1 MMIKPLISVAFFY
14 LKNIDISY
22 MFKSGGVSFKELS
35 FVQCILCIYFL
46 HFEKHKRS
54 YLMPL
59 LEIKSLRIEF
69 PSRHNTAIAVNDV
82 SLSVD
87 EGEILGLVGESGA
100 GKSTI
105 GNAIVQLLS
114 KPGRVVNG
122 EVRLNDELI
131 SDLEGEA
138 IRNIR
143 GKRIGFI
150 FQDPMTSLNPL
161 FTIEDQMI
169 ETIINCLNVSKSEA
183 SKRAIDLLEK
193 VGIPEAEVRIKQYPH
208 QFSGGMRQR
217 VVIAIALS
225 GEPEL
230 LIADEPTT
238 ALDVSVQDQILKL
251 IKNLCVEL
259 KVGCI
264 LVTHDMG
271 VIANVTDRVA
281 VLYQGKLVEIGE
293 TYQILSDPQHSYTQS
308 LISAV
313 PLSSK
318 KIDRFPLVE
327 TIESIESGLTS
338 IDVNTHWLG
347 QSEKHESS
355 DDLLVVKNLNLSFI
369 TQDAF
374 FKKNQKRIQATKNV
388 NFTIR
393 QGESFGLVGE
403 SGSGKSTIARMIS
416 GLQKPDS
423 GSIVY
428 DGVELVN
435 NADKEALQAVNQ
447 RLQMIFQNPYSSL
460 NSRMKIQDIIA
471 EPIRYH
477 KLAEKNQI
485 ETIVGDLLDHVG
497 LGRKSGVKYP
507 HEFSGGQ
514 RQRISIARALACRPR
529 LLICDEPTS
538 ALDVSVQAQIL
549 NLLKDLQDELGL
561 TMLFISHDL
570 PVIRQ
575 MCDRVAIMQRGEI
588 LECADTESFFEN
600 PQNQYSKELL
610 HLMPKFEN
618 LKNRENLNL
627 N

>member
-1 MMIKPLISVAFFY
+1 
-14 LKNIDISY
+14 
-22 MFKSGGVSFKELS
+22 
-35 FVQCILCIYFL
+35 
-46 HFEKHKRS
+46 
-54 YLMPL
+54 MPL
-59 LEIKSLRIEF
+59 LEIKNLIIEF
-69 PSRHNTAIAVNDV
+69 PSRHTTTTAVDNV

-105 GNAIVQLLS
+105 GNGIVQLLS
-114 KPGRVVNG
+114 KPGRVVSGEVKLNG
-122 EVRLNDELI
+122 ECI
-131 SDLEGEA
+131 SNLQGEA

-143 GKRIGFI
+143 GSRIGFI

-161 FTIEDQMI
+161 FTIQDQMI
-169 ETIINCLNVSKSEA
+169 ETIINCLDVSKNEA
-183 SKRAIDLLEK
+183 LKRSIHLLEK
-193 VGIPEAEVRIKQYPH
+193 VGIPDPAVRIKQYPH

-251 IKNLCVEL
+251 IKNLCVDL
-259 KVGCI
+259 KVGCM

-281 VLYQGKLVEIGE
+281 VLYQGKLVEIGD
-293 TYQILSDPQHSYTQS
+293 TYQILSNPQHPYTQS

-313 PLSSK
+313 PLATK

-327 TIESIESGLTS
+327 TIESIESGLKS
-338 IDVNTHWLG
+338 IDVSTHWLG
-347 QSEKHESS
+347 QSEKHTHT
-355 DDLLVVKNLNLSFI
+355 DDLLVVRDLNLSFI

-388 NFTIR
+388 NFTIK

-403 SGSGKSTIARMIS
+403 SGSGKSTIARMVS

-423 GSIVY
+423 GSIIY

-435 NADKEALQAVNQ
+435 NPDKSALKKVNQ

-460 NSRMKIQDIIA
+460 NARMKIKDIIA

-477 KLAEKNQI
+477 QLAEKNQI
-485 ETIVGDLLDHVG
+485 ESIVGDLLDHVG
-497 LGRKSGVKYP
+497 LGRKSGLKYP

-588 LECADTESFFEN
+588 LECAETETFFEH
-600 PQNQYSKELL
+600 PQNPYSKELL
-610 HLMPKFEN
+610 DLMPRFEN
-618 LKNRENLNL
+618 LKHRENLQL
-627 N
+627 A

>member
-1 MMIKPLISVAFFY
+1 
-14 LKNIDISY
+14 
-22 MFKSGGVSFKELS
+22 
-35 FVQCILCIYFL
+35 
-46 HFEKHKRS
+46 
-54 YLMPL
+54 MPL
-59 LEIKSLRIEF
+59 LEVQNLKIEF
-69 PSRHNTAIAVNDV
+69 PSRHEVAVAVDDV
-82 SLSVD
+82 SFSV
-87 EGEILGLVGESGA
+87 EAGEILGLVGESGA

-105 GNAIVQLLS
+105 GNGIVQLLS
-114 KPGRVVNG
+114 KPGRVAGG
-122 EVRLNDELI
+122 EVRLDGELI
-131 SDLEGEA
+131 SNLEGEA
-138 IRNIR
+138 IRKIR
-143 GKRIGFI
+143 GSKIGFI

-161 FTIEDQMI
+161 FTIEDQMT
-169 ETIINCLNVSKSEA
+169 ETIINCLGVSYNEA
-183 SKRAIDLLEK
+183 LKRSIDLLEK
-193 VGIPEAEVRIKQYPH
+193 VGIPEPAVRIKQYPH

-251 IKNLCVEL
+251 IKNLCVDL
-259 KVGCI
+259 KVGCM

-281 VLYQGKLVEIGE
+281 VLYRGKLVEIGD
-293 TYQILSDPQHSYTQS
+293 TYQILSNPQHPYTQS

-313 PLSSK
+313 PLATK
-318 KIDRFPLVE
+318 KVDRFPLVE
-327 TIESIESGLTS
+327 TIESIESGLKS
-338 IDVNTHWLG
+338 IDVSTHWLG
-347 QSEKHESS
+347 QSVSKTTSEDRKQ
-355 DDLLVVKNLNLSFI
+355 DLLIVKDLNLSFI

-374 FKKNQKRIQATKNV
+374 FKKNRKRIQATNNV
-388 NFTIR
+388 NFTIK

-416 GLQKPDS
+416 GLQQPDS
-423 GSIVY
+423 GSIIY
-428 DGVELVN
+428 NGVELVN
-435 NADKEALQAVNQ
+435 NKDKEAVAKVKQ

-460 NSRMKIQDIIA
+460 NSRMKIKDIIA

-477 KLAEKNQI
+477 HLADKNQI
-485 ETIVGDLLDHVG
+485 EGIVGDLLDHVG
-497 LGRKSGVKYP
+497 LGRKSGIKYP

-575 MCDRVAIMQRGEI
+575 MCDRVAIMQHGKI
-588 LECADTESFFEN
+588 LECEETETFFEN
-600 PQNQYSKELL
+600 PQNQYSQELL
-610 HLMPKFEN
+610 NLMPRFEN
-618 LKNRENLNL
+618 LKDRSNHTTL
-627 N
+627 